1 MLFMILLA
9 DILSK
14 SNMSH
19 CMSLECKFEV
29 LLLSQVQ
36 QTQEVYPP
44 MQGGRDVHKG
54 GVAGFGSGEGQS
66 AGAAT
71 RHRVKIFNH
80 HADQEVEVEVP
91 EDRCA

>member
-1 MLFMILLA
+1 
-9 DILSK
+9 
-14 SNMSH
+14 
-19 CMSLECKFEV
+19 
-29 LLLSQVQ
+29 
-36 QTQEVYPP
+36 

-91 EDRCA
+91 EDRCATFPDTWIPSPMQPHAATFTCN